1 MAASMVVDQ
10 DNNRYIY
17 KSDSSTNNYNYAVT
31 FNTANTFVD
40 KNIRIQIHPGTI
52 SPYFD
57 NTNLATYF
65 DAGTAGSN
73 SISITPKA
81 TAVNGFI
88 NTLTS
93 SNAQTGTA
101 QYYTIKQAV
110 VAADTADVALF
121 STDGSNAGVN
131 ISAIVGTKTTTEPSS
146 GYYLAFKG
154 SGNSQITTA
163 GWVATG
169 SLTSTT
175 SGAKYFPIT
184 AAAITAS
191 STNATATTTV
201 APGTVSISKNTTAV
215 TNKTRL
221 NDDDNDIYYKPVTA
235 TTNIDTYY
243 IAIKANA
250 AANSTG
256 TTSSISGTTTASVT
270 TAGYAPTSL
279 TGSGSVSGTA
289 TAKTSSKDSSVY
301 YIPIPTAVATITGT
315 NTVSP
320 SASLS
325 SSNVTLSDTNN
336 GISVTATGG
345 GTASV
350 TASANITTAGY
361 VPSGEGFKTQTLN
374 AANNTITA
382 TKYISAITIP
392 ANKSLT
398 ITNNGT
404 ATMTTSGTA
413 NITST
418 GTTTVTSNSTSA
430 GTITIAAKTAAGD
443 SSNTSQVVVQ
453 NGLWKTTA
461 ITAAGTYYGR
471 VTVGSA
477 TVTTSSTNDGMTTYF
492 TSGTSSDKNV
502 TITPKYTNTAG
513 YKAAVTTATNNGGTT
528 YWKIIETTPSFSG
541 GGLTGKT
548 SSATV
553 QNLTTNTETD
563 NGIYI
568 QTKGTA
574 GRAAVTYTNTAG
586 WLAAHSNAT
595 NASSAVTASTWDGE
609 KYYVTAVTVPKDIA
623 FSVTTTADTALDTT
637 SDLNITNAAYRQI
650 KITNAGSITTTQSA
664 KSGTIKVNAY
674 DTSSSS
680 SLGGEKIIVEGGAW
694 KTTTITTKPSS
705 ATAYYGRV
713 YVNLNTTSVNTNG
726 VTTISGTTATRPTA
740 TWGNG
745 WITSGS
751 IAAATFGSAVASG
764 KTDDSYVDISST
776 TAAPI
781 LTAGGFLYINKG
793 FTDNVKISLA
803 KLVPDSISDVAIAT
817 SEWIHPSYGAFDA
830 AGNEIRGTMTIYAG
844 AYTLET

>member
-1 MAASMVVDQ
+1 MAASMTVDQ

-31 FNTANTFVD
+31 FNTANTFID

-52 SPYFD
+52 NPYFD

-65 DAGTAGSN
+65 NAGTAGSN

-154 SGNSQITTA
+154 SGNSKITTA
-163 GWVATG
+163 GWVTTG

-301 YIPIPTAVATITGT
+301 YIPIPTAAATITGT

-320 SASLS
+320 SAKLS

-361 VPSGEGFKTQTLN
+361 VPSGNEFKTQTLN
-374 AANNTITA
+374 AANNTITE

-430 GTITIAAKTAAGD
+430 GTITIAAKIATGD
-443 SSNTSQVVVQ
+443 NSNTSQVVVQ
-453 NGLWKTTA
+453 NGL
-461 ITAAGTYYGR
+461 
-471 VTVGSA
+471 
-477 TVTTSSTNDGMTTYF
+477 
-492 TSGTSSDKNV
+492 
-502 TITPKYTNTAG
+502 
-513 YKAAVTTATNNGGTT
+513 
-528 YWKIIETTPSFSG
+528 
-541 GGLTGKT
+541 
-548 SSATV
+548 
-553 QNLTTNTETD
+553 
-563 NGIYI
+563 
-568 QTKGTA
+568 
-574 GRAAVTYTNTAG
+574 
-586 WLAAHSNAT
+586 
-595 NASSAVTASTWDGE
+595 
-609 KYYVTAVTVPKDIA
+609 
-623 FSVTTTADTALDTT
+623 
-637 SDLNITNAAYRQI
+637 
-650 KITNAGSITTTQSA
+650 
-664 KSGTIKVNAY
+664 
-674 DTSSSS
+674 
-680 SLGGEKIIVEGGAW
+680 W

-751 IAAATFGSAVASG
+751 IAAATFGSTVASG